1 MMACAA
7 EDTSRQLEASGGF
20 FRSLTEPISVGF
32 GWIIDLIFGGI
43 LNITTANALGIAII
57 LMTIIFRFA
66 LLPLTLKSQQSMM
79 KMRELKPELDKL
91 KAQYGNSKDPELMK
105 KYQREQSAL
114 MSKHGANPLMGCL
127 PLLIQMPLFIGLN
140 TVMRNSA
147 VYIGNLR
154 GRYEYLAEKLLEIPE
169 LIIHGGAIHQIAI
182 VPPVETG
189 NAVGPSGLGTIIPT
203 GRDNWME
210 NLEVIRADIH
220 REGLQLTTSDELRD
234 YIANHDLD
242 AIVLSIPEHLA
253 RVISR
258 FETADWNV
266 VYDAVYAIAG
276 EAQHDAIV
284 YAVNN
289 ISTIETFLGVS
300 MVENGGILIAVL
312 TGISMF
318 FSSWLMQ
325 QRTYDPN
332 ADAQAAMMQK
342 MMLFVM
348 PVMIA
353 FFTINLVAAVGIFW
367 ITGQIFQIVQDLIYL
382 KKTGTKIR
390 LPFVKQS
397 PEVVE
402 TVPTKKNRK

>member
-1 MMACAA
+1 MIDITKATFIAMTACAM

-20 FRSLTEPISVGF
+20 FRSITEPISVGF
-32 GWIIDLIFGGI
+32 GFIIDQIFGGI
-43 LNITTANALGIAII
+43 LSVLGPANSLGIAIVI
-57 LMTIIFRFA
+57 MTIIFRFV
-66 LLPLTLKSQQSMM
+66 LLPLTLKSQKSIM

-91 KAQYGNSKDPELMK
+91 KEKYGNNKDPEVMK
-105 KYQREQSAL
+105 KMQQEQSAL
-114 MSKHGANPLMGCL
+114 MAKHGANPLTGCL

-154 GRYEYLAEKLLEIPE
+154 SEYEHIASQLLEIPG
-169 LIIHGGAIHQIAI
+169 IIGPGGIIHQIAI
-182 VPPVETG
+182 VPSGE
-189 NAVGPSGLGTIIPT
+189 VGPSGQSGIIPY
-203 GRDNWME
+203 DWME
-210 NLEVIRADIH
+210 NLRQIAAEVPQATAADP
-220 REGLQLTTSDELRD
+220 EALRI
-234 YIANHDLD
+234 YIDNHGLD
-242 AIVLSIPEHLA
+242 AIVLGIPEHLA

-258 FETADWNV
+258 FESADWYTV
-266 VYDAVYAIAG
+266 FGAITDA
-276 EAQHDAIV
+276 AQRDAI
-284 YAVNN
+284 YAAVNE

-300 MVENGGILIAVL
+300 MVENSGIVIAVL

-332 ADAQAAMMQK
+332 ADERTAMMQK

-367 ITGQIFQIVQDLIYL
+367 ITGQIFQIVQDIIML
-382 KKTGTKIR
+382 KKSGVKIR
-390 LPFVKQS
+390 LPFSKE

-402 TVPTKKNRK
+402 VVPVKKKKK